1 MRLKTRMIKPRR
13 KEKEEKTQMKTR
25 LAEKVKISKWQ
36 KTKLNIVQ
44 IHIIVQ
50 FTSRKRLK
58 VSTQT

>member
-13 KEKEEKTQMKTR
+13 KEKEEKTLMKTR

-44 IHIIVQ
+44 
-50 FTSRKRLK
+50 FTGRKRIK
-58 VSTQT
+58 VSTQI